1 MGPQRRPDPGRLE
14 VEADAER
21 TQRLGSPAVDATVDA
36 QPQQPQRADPDRH
49 HPAAE
54 MAAIE
59 LEQLQRHRQA
69 ADHRLHL
76 LQARPA
82 LLGPRGRSRAA
93 GRRSNKELRHRH
105 APCIGFVRF
114 LSMSSEIMPLQWM

>member
-1 MGPQRRPDPGRLE
+1 MGPQRRPDSGRRE
-14 VEADAER
+14 VEAER
-21 TQRLGSPAVDATVDA
+21 TQRLGTPAVDATVDA

-59 LEQLQRHRQA
+59 LEQLQRHSQA

-82 LLGPRGRSRAA
+82 LLGPGGRSRAA
-93 GRRSNKELRHRH
+93 GRLSEDLRHRH
-105 APCIGFVRF
+105 APCISFVRF
-114 LSMSSEIMPLQWM
+114 LSIPSEILPPQLM